1 VIAEASVAAR
11 AQRAGLSLPPDTVA
25 ALAAHAR
32 AVLAA
37 NARLHLTALT
47 DAEAFVERHLGESLE
62 GAALLS
68 PDVGGI
74 LVDVGSGNGYPG
86 VPLGL
91 ARPGLRVVLAEA
103 ARKKADFLRQVATSL
118 PEGRFTVLHAQVQR
132 PEDLGELE
140 PAILASRA
148 MGNWERVLPRL
159 ARALPAE
166 GTGPALG
173 RRRGRR
179 RSSGGMP
186 GGGCAS
192 GAAIPWPA
200 GSGRG
205 SGIWKRRRPFRR
217 RKRRTDNL

>member
-1 VIAEASVAAR
+1 VIAEAAVAAR

-118 PEGRFTVLHAQVQR
+118 PEGRFAVLHAQVQR
-132 PEDLGELE
+132 PEDLGEVA

-166 GTGPALG
+166 GRVLLWAGAEVEAILRRDAWRG
-173 RRRGRR
+173 LRIRRRHPLAGRERSWIWDLEKAPTVSSAQTAR
-179 RSSGGMP
+179 R
-186 GGGCAS
+186 
-192 GAAIPWPA
+192 
-200 GSGRG
+200 
-205 SGIWKRRRPFRR
+205 
-217 RKRRTDNL
+217 

>member
-1 VIAEASVAAR
+1 VIAEAVVAAR
-11 AQRAGLSLPPDTVA
+11 AERAGLSLPPDTVA
-25 ALAAHAR
+25 ALVAHAR

-47 DAEAFVERHLGESLE
+47 DPEAFVERHLGESLD

-132 PEDLGELE
+132 PEDLGGVT
-140 PAILASRA
+140 PVILASRA

-166 GTGPALG
+166 GRVLLWAGAEVEAILRRDAWRG
-173 RRRGRR
+173 LRVRRRQPLAGRE
-179 RSSGGMP
+179 RS
-186 GGGCAS
+186 
-192 GAAIPWPA
+192 W
-200 GSGRG
+200 
-205 SGIWKRRRPFRR
+205 IWDLEKTP
-217 RKRRTDNL
+217 TVSSAPTAVH